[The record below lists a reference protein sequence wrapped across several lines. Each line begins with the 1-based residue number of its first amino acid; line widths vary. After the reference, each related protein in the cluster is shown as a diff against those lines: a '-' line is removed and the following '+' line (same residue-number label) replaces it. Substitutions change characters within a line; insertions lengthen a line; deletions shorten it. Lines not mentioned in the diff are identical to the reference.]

1 MRLPVTLLALAI
13 ANSAS
18 ASEDLAT
25 QLDVVAPL
33 IQSQDYASLGGPD
46 THEGLVA
53 GLEGRWFTL
62 NTTARNWGSDGVEDR
77 EALMRSIERTCSD
90 TWENIVTY
98 SVTGP
103 DSFRV
108 EQRSPDGQDNGTFE
122 MHAVPDTERR
132 FTAEMDD
139 QYILEIYGMTDA
151 SPIRQSALLD
161 DMRGR
166 LAEGVDLFKPTP
178 DLTVNVSSYETEVW
192 GRCPE
197 L

>member
-18 ASEDLAT
+18 ASEDLAA
-25 QLDVVAPL
+25 QLDIVAPL
-33 IQSQDYASLGGPD
+33 IQSQAYASLGGPD
-46 THEGLVA
+46 TPEGLVA

-62 NTTARNWGSDGVEDR
+62 NTTARNWGGDNIEDR

-98 SVTGP
+98 AVTGP

-122 MHAVPDTERR
+122 MHAVTDTERR

-161 DMRGR
+161 DMRAR

-178 DLTVNVSSYETEVW
+178 DVTVNVSSYETEVW

-197 L
+197 S